1 MQVVYLTRRNLVTL
15 LNKLDRNKA
24 ANETVSLCTIIKCD
38 TVHPKYPCSDVI
50 QVTAVEDAEYYTDRE
65 AGEVFSAD
73 RPAPK
78 QRYPHA
84 DEIEGN
90 L

>member
-1 MQVVYLTRRNLVTL
+1 MQTLYLTRRNLVTL
-15 LNKLDRNKA
+15 LNKLDRNVKSPD
-24 ANETVSLCTIIKCD
+24 ESLCTIIKCD

-50 QVTAVEDAEYYTDRE
+50 QVTAVEDAEYYTDRA
-65 AGEVFSAD
+65 AGEVFPAD